1 MGFPRHHASEVGR
14 RVLHLRRALG
24 FESAKSFAD
33 AIGVKPQE
41 LSAWERGE
49 RRPGIAKTVPMME
62 RYGITLDWL
71 YLGIVKSLPHDL
83 LLRIEQV
90 ERMNALRDEVS
101 APTEGEE

>member
-1 MGFPRHHASEVGR
+1 
-14 RVLHLRRALG
+14 
-24 FESAKSFAD
+24 
-33 AIGVKPQE
+33 
-41 LSAWERGE
+41 
-49 RRPGIAKTVPMME
+49 MME